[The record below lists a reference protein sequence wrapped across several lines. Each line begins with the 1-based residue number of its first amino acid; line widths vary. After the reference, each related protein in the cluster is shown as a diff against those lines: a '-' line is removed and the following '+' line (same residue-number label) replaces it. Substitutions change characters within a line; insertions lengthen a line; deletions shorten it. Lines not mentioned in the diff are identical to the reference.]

1 MSASRR
7 DSNIKQIVK
16 KHNIQKF
23 CFVLSIDNKI
33 VLDALWK
40 VNFSKIGALSS
51 FQNEIRK
58 EKELSKKIF
67 KSSNSQFAILSYFLN
82 KKIKFDLILVLLR
95 IVTKIPP
102 IKLFS
107 LKCRYTRRF
116 IYAFIRFNK
125 SGTICT
131 LPLYNVDFF
140 MSWARTLCLIWLT
153 MVLVLQRLIL
163 ILLK

>member
-1 MSASRR
+1 MQKCFFLICPTDYLENAINKTFRSQNYFYTSLGNSFIY
-7 DSNIKQIVK
+7 DDKTMKYIKQIVK

-40 VNFSKIGALSS
+40 GNFSKIGALSS

-82 KKIKFDLILVLLR
+82 KKIKDFKLHLNTVAQHSINIEAKVYYRNQNRFSSIYSDLVCLQQHH
-95 IVTKIPP
+95 
-102 IKLFS
+102 
-107 LKCRYTRRF
+107 
-116 IYAFIRFNK
+116 FN
-125 SGTICT
+125 
-131 LPLYNVDFF
+131 
-140 MSWARTLCLIWLT
+140 
-153 MVLVLQRLIL
+153 
-163 ILLK
+163 

>member
-1 MSASRR
+1 MQKCFFLICPTDYLENAINKTFRSQNYFYTSLGNSFIY
-7 DSNIKQIVK
+7 DDKTMKYIKQIVK

-82 KKIKFDLILVLLR
+82 KKIKDF
-95 IVTKIPP
+95 
-102 IKLFS
+102 KLH
-107 LKCRYTRRF
+107 L
-116 IYAFIRFNK
+116 N
-125 SGTICT
+125 TI
-131 LPLYNVDFF
+131 
-140 MSWARTLCLIWLT
+140 A
-153 MVLVLQRLIL
+153 
-163 ILLK
+163 

>member
-1 MSASRR
+1 MQKCFFLICPTDYLENAINKTFRSQNYFYTSLGNSFIY
-7 DSNIKQIVK
+7 DDKTMKYIKQIVK

-40 VNFSKIGALSS
+40 GNFSKIGALSS

-82 KKIKFDLILVLLR
+82 KKIKDF
-95 IVTKIPP
+95 
-102 IKLFS
+102 KLH
-107 LKCRYTRRF
+107 L
-116 IYAFIRFNK
+116 N
-125 SGTICT
+125 TI
-131 LPLYNVDFF
+131 
-140 MSWARTLCLIWLT
+140 A
-153 MVLVLQRLIL
+153 
-163 ILLK
+163 